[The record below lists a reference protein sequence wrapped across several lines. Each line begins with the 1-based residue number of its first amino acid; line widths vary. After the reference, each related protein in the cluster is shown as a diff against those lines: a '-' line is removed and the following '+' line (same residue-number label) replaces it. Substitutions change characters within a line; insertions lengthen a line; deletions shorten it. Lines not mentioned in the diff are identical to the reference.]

1 MLAAETP
8 DLIDALLLFS
18 YPLHPPGRPE
28 RLRTEH
34 FSRLRLPCVFVHGS
48 VDPFGSL
55 VELRAAVSLLPVAA
69 EIIPVKGAGHDLK
82 RGRFDLAPIV
92 LAATARIIGGVG
104 ADAPSLDHHARGCV
118 ATVAMALLADPY
130 RRFSVM
136 AELYGP
142 LRGVKVVACSTA
154 QAGTVPYMLMAD
166 LGAEVIK
173 IEVPGI
179 GDNSR
184 GSTVVMPGFPRALIS
199 RRTTAG

>member
-18 YPLHPPGRPE
+18 YPHHPPGRPE

-69 EIIPVKGAGHDLK
+69 EIIPVKGAGHDLGVDWISILL
-82 RGRFDLAPIV
+82 RSSSPRQRVSVGRCRRRAS
-92 LAATARIIGGVG
+92 IIM
-104 ADAPSLDHHARGCV
+104 LGCV

-136 AELYGP
+136 AEPYGP

-179 GDNSR
+179 GRTILAD
-184 GSTVVMPGFPRALIS
+184 
-199 RRTTAG
+199 RR